1 MGQYN
6 KLMEERHV
14 FNNRE
19 GTELRSRWNSA
30 WALAVPLAVASIAA
44 ACGDAEAQPAGELK
58 LAALSSYQAG
68 FDKLIAAFEA
78 EYPDIEIQATYYEAG
93 QAYATAIPTQ
103 FAGGSGT
110 DLVFVLAGQARPY
123 SVTPFAAA
131 GYLADLSGASW
142 VSSMYE
148 PTKSLYEYDGAV
160 RARDLGIAPLALLS
174 YDKAYFAEHDV
185 AIPTTFDELL
195 SVCEQIA
202 AEGTIPIAWAGG
214 SAVVN
219 ANNTA
224 TLAGSTVLAE
234 DPDWLAKR
242 AAGEVTFAESEG
254 WRRAVQH
261 LADMIEGGCFSPGA
275 SGAPLAAMVTEFA
288 TGQSAMMFTSGILN
302 GMVLQQTPDLDIG
315 VFPPPGDVPEDTR
328 VIVQPSGGM
337 AIWTEA
343 ASAEAANLFLD
354 FISQEDQAAVFAR
367 ASQVIS
373 PAEATAGNLPGVYA
387 DLKSYFDNGQIL
399 SDPTAIWPNTDMN
412 SNFGESLQGLFT
424 GQKTVDEVLADMDTF
439 YDRQ

>member
-1 MGQYN
+1 MG
-6 KLMEERHV
+6 ERTV
-14 FNNRE
+14 LNNRDWT
-19 GTELRSRWNSA
+19 GLRSRRWNSV
-30 WALAVPLAVASIAA
+30 WALAVPLAAASIAT
-44 ACGDAEAQPAGELK
+44 AQPAEAAESASLK

-68 FDKLIAAFEA
+68 FDKLIEAFEA
-78 EYPDIEIQATYYEAG
+78 EYPNIDIQATYYEAG
-93 QAYATAIPTQ
+93 QAYATTIPTQ

-110 DLVFVLAGQARPY
+110 DLVFVLAGRARPY

-131 GYLADLSGASW
+131 GYLADLSGAGW
-142 VSSMYE
+142 VASMYE

-174 YDKAYFAEHDV
+174 YSKAYFAENNIAV
-185 AIPTTFDELL
+185 PTTFDELL
-195 SVCEQIA
+195 GVCKDIA
-202 AEGTIPIAWAGG
+202 AKGKIPIAWAGG

-219 ANNTA
+219 ANNVA
-224 TLAGSTVLAE
+224 TLAGSTALAD

-261 LADMIEGGCFSPGA
+261 LADMIAGGCFSPGA
-275 SGAPLAAMVTEFA
+275 SGVPLAEMVTQFA

-302 GMVLQQTPDLDIG
+302 GQVLQQAPDLDIG
-315 VFPPPGDVPEDTR
+315 LFPPPGDVAEDTR
-328 VIVQPSGGM
+328 VIVQPAGGM
-337 AIWTEA
+337 AVWTEA
-343 ASAEAANLFLD
+343 ANAEAANTFLD
-354 FISQEDQAAVFAR
+354 FISREDQATVFAR

-373 PAEATAGNLPGVYA
+373 PAEATAGNLPGLYA

-399 SDPTAIWPNTDMN
+399 SDPTAVWPNTDMN

-424 GQKTVDEVLADMDTF
+424 GQKTVDDVLADMDTF
-439 YDRQ
+439 YDRK

>member
-1 MGQYN
+1 V
-6 KLMEERHV
+6 L
-14 FNNRE
+14 NNRVWT
-19 GTELRSRWNSA
+19 GLRSRRWNPVRV
-30 WALAVPLAVASIAA
+30 LAVPLAVASIAA
-44 ACGDAEAQPAGELK
+44 AQPAAAAESASLK

-68 FDKLIAAFEA
+68 FDKLIEAFEA
-78 EYPDIEIQATYYEAG
+78 EYPNIDIAATYYEAG
-93 QAYATAIPTQ
+93 QAYATTIPTQ

-174 YDKAYFAEHDV
+174 YNKAYFAENSI

-195 SVCEQIA
+195 GVCAQIA

-219 ANNTA
+219 ANNVA
-224 TLAGSTVLAE
+224 TLAGSTVLAD

-261 LADMIEGGCFSPGA
+261 LADMIAGGCFSPGA
-275 SGAPLAAMVTEFA
+275 SGVPLAEMVTQFA

-302 GMVLQQTPDLDIG
+302 GQVLQQTPDLDIG
-315 VFPPPGDVPEDTR
+315 LFPPPGDVPEDTR
-328 VIVQPSGGM
+328 VIVQPAGGM

-343 ASAEAANLFLD
+343 ASAEAANQFLD
-354 FISQEDQAAVFAR
+354 FISREDQAVVFAR

-373 PAEATAGNLPGVYA
+373 PAEATAGNLPGLYA
-387 DLKSYFDNGQIL
+387 DLASYFDNGQVL

-424 GQKTVDEVLADMDTF
+424 GQKTVDDVLADMDTF

>member
-1 MGQYN
+1 MMLNIRDWTG
-6 KLMEERHV
+6 L
-14 FNNRE
+14 
-19 GTELRSRWNSA
+19 GSRGWNPI

-44 ACGDAEAQPAGELK
+44 AQPAGAAESASLK
-58 LAALSSYQAG
+58 LAALSSYQVG
-68 FDKLIAAFEA
+68 FDKLIEAFEA
-78 EYPDIEIQATYYEAG
+78 EYPNIDIEATYYEAG
-93 QAYATAIPTQ
+93 QAYATTIPTQ

-142 VSSMYE
+142 VSSMYA
-148 PTKSLYEYDGAV
+148 PTKSLYEHDGAV

-174 YDKAYFAEHDV
+174 YSKEYFAEHSI

-195 SVCEQIA
+195 GVCAQIKA
-202 AEGTIPIAWAGG
+202 KGTIPIAWAGG

-219 ANNTA
+219 ANNVA
-224 TLAGSTVLAE
+224 TLAGSTVLAD

-261 LADMIEGGCFSPGA
+261 LADMIDGGCFSPGA
-275 SGAPLAAMVTEFA
+275 SGVPLAEMVTQFA

-302 GMVLQQTPDLDIG
+302 GQVLKQTPDLKIG
-315 VFPPPGDVPEDTR
+315 LFPPPGDVAEDTR

-337 AIWTEA
+337 AVWTGA
-343 ASAEAANLFLD
+343 KSTEAANLFLD
-354 FISQEDQAAVFAR
+354 FISREDQAVVFAR

-373 PAEATAGNLPGVYA
+373 PAEATAGNLPGLYA
-387 DLKSYFDNGQIL
+387 DLASYFDKGQVL

-424 GQKTVDEVLADMDTF
+424 GQKTVDDVLADMDTF
-439 YDRQ
+439 YDRK